1 METKP
6 IEYVYVGR
14 IIDHLNR
21 FVDDYH
27 KIGVS
32 TKLMA
37 REKQLSPTH
46 YPHDVQLVRIFKTE
60 NMRRTEAILHTCFT
74 DYRVK
79 KTYNKKKKKTEW
91 FYITEPEILDARI
104 DKLVRNL
111 PGVEEVDIEVAI
123 NADKDI
129 LKNDKKGMIDNH
141 RKSRTR
147 LQLIYKGENITKNTS
162 TDTYLTTL
170 GLIAEQSGWDKLM
183 NNEVRITTT
192 KTELWERNPSSSESQ
207 IKLYKKHWFLTG
219 NNNEVKT
226 KNLNKLIKKLDIKD
240 IEVSILE
247 YTPI

>member
-79 KTYNKKKKKTEW
+79 KTYNKKKKK
-91 FYITEPEILDARI
+91 
-104 DKLVRNL
+104 N
-111 PGVEEVDIEVAI
+111 
-123 NADKDI
+123 
-129 LKNDKKGMIDNH
+129 GMVLYN
-141 RKSRTR
+141 RT
-147 LQLIYKGENITKNTS
+147 
-162 TDTYLTTL
+162 
-170 GLIAEQSGWDKLM
+170 
-183 NNEVRITTT
+183 
-192 KTELWERNPSSSESQ
+192 
-207 IKLYKKHWFLTG
+207 
-219 NNNEVKT
+219 
-226 KNLNKLIKKLDIKD
+226 
-240 IEVSILE
+240 
-247 YTPI
+247 